1 MASSSSPGLRRI
13 LLSLLALAAIL
24 ALTLAGLQPPAPK
37 LANAP
42 PGEFSA
48 NRALDTLHRI
58 LGSDHP
64 HPIGTPAADAVRDR
78 IVAELTKLGYQPQI
92 QTAFACGDFGS
103 CATVNNVLAR
113 LDGTDTSSS
122 DAVLLAAHYDSVPA
136 GPGDSDDGVGVAAVL
151 EIARA
156 LKAMPAP
163 RHSVIF
169 LFDEGEEAGLLG
181 ARAFVDS
188 HPWAKDVRAAV
199 NLDARGTSGPSLLF
213 ETGEANEW
221 AMRLYA
227 QHAARPATS
236 SIFYTVY
243 EMLPNDTDF
252 TIFKAAGYEGLNFA
266 FIGDEVHYH
275 TPLDNSANVTP
286 ESVQHQGENAL
297 PAVVAF
303 ANADLS
309 HIPRRESVFFDL
321 LGRATIRWP
330 AKRTALFGVLAAL
343 LVFLEVAWLIHTKR
357 LTLRDFLM
365 GCVGWLVTIA
375 VTGALAM
382 ILRQALFFAGS
393 MPVNWIAHQVP
404 FEIAFWLLGA
414 AVVFANGVFF
424 VRRAGF
430 WGLWSGV
437 WVWWALLAVV
447 ISWRAPGLSYVVLV
461 PAAVA
466 ALAGLPATLARSD
479 DTASFM
485 WDVAAI
491 LPLAAAAIVG
501 FGPASLLYDALGDR
515 GLPVIALLVGL
526 LLTPIAPL
534 CADLLAAGGIRAFA
548 FLWIPILAG
557 ALATVAAVVL
567 PPYSSKA
574 PERVNIEY
582 WRDADSGK
590 GRWIVEPASGHL
602 PEPLRLAATFHRAT
616 DRALPWLSAPAFFAD
631 APSVDASAPTFTIQ
645 ESGQANGRHAYRALL
660 RSERG
665 APSAAVFFP
674 PDADV
679 QDVRVGG
686 KALPPEVPRIRQYF
700 NGWAMYR
707 CDAMSPDGVEIDFSL
722 PVGKP
727 VEVSAADESY
737 GLPPDGAFL
746 LNARPLKAAPSQDGD
761 TTIVTRRVQIL
772 P

>member
-1 MASSSSPGLRRI
+1 MASPSSPGLRRI
-13 LLSLLALAAIL
+13 LLSVLVLAAIL
-24 ALTLAGLQPPAPK
+24 VLTLGGLQPPSPK
-37 LANAP
+37 SANAAP
-42 PGEFSA
+42 NQFSA
-48 NRALDTLHRI
+48 ARALDTLRRVFNT
-58 LGSDHP
+58 DQP
-64 HPIGTPAADAVRDR
+64 HPVGTPADDGVRDR
-78 IVAELTKLGYQPQI
+78 IVAELMKLGYPPQI
-92 QTAFACGDFGS
+92 QTAFACGDFGT

-113 LDGTDTSSS
+113 LDGADTSSS

-156 LKAMPAP
+156 LKSMPAP

-169 LFDEGEEAGLLG
+169 LIDEGEEAGSLG

-199 NLDARGTSGPSLLF
+199 NLEARGTSGPSLLF
-213 ETGEANEW
+213 ETGSANEW
-221 AMRLYA
+221 AVSLYA

-243 EMLPNDTDF
+243 KALPNDTDF
-252 TIFKAAGYEGLNFA
+252 TIFKAAGYQGLNFA

-275 TPLDNSANVTP
+275 TPLDNSANVSP
-286 ESVQHQGENAL
+286 QSLQHQGENAL
-297 PAVVAF
+297 PSVLAL

-309 HIPRRESVFFDL
+309 EIPQGESVFFDL
-321 LGRATIRWP
+321 FGRATVRWP
-330 AKRTALFGVLAAL
+330 AKRSLLFAVLAAL
-343 LVFLEVAWLIHTKR
+343 LIFFQVAWLIRAKR
-357 LTLRDFLM
+357 LAPRELLL
-365 GCVGWLVTIA
+365 GILGWIVTIA
-375 VTGALAM
+375 VTAALAI
-382 ILRQALFFAGS
+382 ILRQALRFAGS
-393 MPVNWIAHQVP
+393 TPVNWVAHSFP
-404 FEIAFWLLGA
+404 FEVAFWLLGVS
-414 AVVFANGVFF
+414 VVFANGVFY

-430 WGLWSGV
+430 WGLWSSV
-437 WVWWALLAVV
+437 WVWWALLAVIV
-447 ISWRAPGLSYVVLV
+447 SWREPGLSYVLLLPVV
-461 PAAVA
+461 IA
-466 ALAGLPATLARSD
+466 ALVGLPATLPRMG
-479 DTASFM
+479 DTFSFAPN
-485 WDVAAI
+485 AAAM
-491 LPLAAAAIVG
+491 LPLAAAALLG
-501 FGPASLLYDALGDR
+501 FGPVSLLYDALGNR
-515 GLPVIALLVGL
+515 ALPIIAVAIAV

-534 CADLLAAGGIRAFA
+534 CEDLLTVGGLRSFA

-590 GRWIVEPASGHL
+590 AQWIVEPASGHL
-602 PEPLRLAATFHRAT
+602 PEPLRLAASFHRAT
-616 DRALPWLSAPAFFAD
+616 GPALPWLSAPAFFTD
-631 APSVDASAPTFTIQ
+631 APSIDAAAPTFTIL
-645 ESGQANGRHAYRALL
+645 ESSQANGRHVYQALL

-686 KALPPEVPRIRQYF
+686 RAIPAEVPRIRQYF

-707 CDAMSPDGVEIDFSL
+707 CDAISTDGVEIDFSL
-722 PVGKP
+722 PIGKP
-727 VEVSAADESY
+727 VEVSAADQSY
-737 GLPPDGAFL
+737 ALPADGAFL
-746 LNARPLKAAPSQDGD
+746 LKARPLKAAPSQDGD
-761 TTIVTRRVQIL
+761 TTIVTRSVQLL

>member
-1 MASSSSPGLRRI
+1 LAPPSSPGLRRI
-13 LLSLLALAAIL
+13 SLSLLVLAAIL
-24 ALTLAGLQPPAPK
+24 ALALAGLQPPAPK
-37 LANAP
+37 FADTP

-48 NRALDTLHRI
+48 GRALDTLHRV
-58 LGSDHP
+58 LGSDQP

-78 IVAELTKLGYQPQI
+78 IVGELTQLGYQPQI
-92 QTAFACGDFGS
+92 QTAFACGDFGT

-113 LDGTDTSSS
+113 LDGADTSSS

-136 GPGDSDDGVGVAAVL
+136 GPGDSDDGVGVAAVI

-169 LFDEGEEAGLLG
+169 LLDEGEEAGLLG

-213 ETGEANEW
+213 ETGQANEW

-286 ESVQHQGENAL
+286 ESLQHQGENAL
-297 PAVVAF
+297 PAVAAF

-309 HIPRRESVFFDL
+309 NVPRSEAVFFDL
-321 LGRATIRWP
+321 FGRATIRWQ
-330 AKRTALFGVLAAL
+330 AKRTLLFAVLAAL
-343 LVFLEVAWLIHTKR
+343 LIFLEVAWLVRSKR
-357 LTLRDFLM
+357 ITPRDFLT
-365 GCVGWLVTIA
+365 GCLGWLVTIL

-393 MPVNWIAHQVP
+393 TPVNWIAHPQS
-404 FEIAFWLLGA
+404 FEIAFWLLGV

-424 VRRAGF
+424 ARRAGF

-437 WVWWALLAVV
+437 WVWWALLAAVV
-447 ISWRAPGLSYVVLV
+447 SWKAPGLSYVVLV

-466 ALAGLPATLARSD
+466 ALAGLPATIARSD
-479 DTASFM
+479 DTSSFLC
-485 WDVAAI
+485 DLAAI

-501 FGPASLLYDALGDR
+501 FGPASLLYDGLGNR

-534 CADLLAAGGIRAFA
+534 CADLLAAGGLRAFA
-548 FLWIPILAG
+548 FLWLPILAG

-590 GRWIVEPASGHL
+590 AQWIVEPASGHL
-602 PEPLRLAATFHRAT
+602 PEQLRLAAPFHRST
-616 DRALPWLSAPAFFAD
+616 DRALPWLSAPAFLAD
-631 APSVDASAPTFTIQ
+631 APSIDAPAPTFTIQ
-645 ESGQANGRHAYRALL
+645 ESGQANGRHAYQALL

-686 KALPPEVPRIRQYF
+686 KALQPESSGVRQYF
-700 NGWAMYR
+700 DGWTIYR

-727 VEVSAADESY
+727 VEVSAADQSY
-737 GLPPDGAFL
+737 QLPPDGAFL
-746 LNARPLKAAPSQDGD
+746 LKARPLKAAPSQDGD

>member
-1 MASSSSPGLRRI
+1 LASPSSPGLRRI
-13 LLSLLALAAIL
+13 SLSILILAAIL
-24 ALTLAGLQPPAPK
+24 ALTLGGLQPPSAKPADAPAK
-37 LANAP
+37 
-42 PGEFSA
+42 EFSA
-48 NRALDTLHRI
+48 ERALDTLQRI
-58 LGSDHP
+58 LGADEP
-64 HPIGTPAADAVRDR
+64 HPLGTPAADGVRDR
-78 IVAELTKLGYQPQI
+78 IVAELTKIGYQPQI
-92 QTAFACGDFGS
+92 QTAFACGDLGT
-103 CATVNNVLAR
+103 CGTVNNVLAR

-136 GPGDSDDGVGVAAVL
+136 GPGDSDDGVGAAAVI

-156 LKAMPAP
+156 LKSMPPP

-169 LFDEGEEAGLLG
+169 LLDEGEEAGLLG

-188 HPWAKDVRAAV
+188 HPWAKEVRAAV

-213 ETGEANEW
+213 ETGGANDW
-221 AMRLYA
+221 AVRLYA
-227 QHAARPATS
+227 QHAPRPATS

-243 EMLPNDTDF
+243 RSLPNDTDF
-252 TIFKAAGYEGLNFA
+252 TIFKDAGYEGLNFA

-286 ESVQHQGENAL
+286 ESVQHHGENAL
-297 PAVVAF
+297 PSVLAF
-303 ANADLS
+303 ANADLAT
-309 HIPRRESVFFDL
+309 IPRSDAVFFDL
-321 LGRATIRWP
+321 FGRATIRWP
-330 AKRTALFGVLAAL
+330 AKRTLLFAALAAL
-343 LVFLEVAWLIHTKR
+343 LIFSQVGWLIRVKR
-357 LTLRDFLM
+357 ITPRDFLM

-375 VTGALAM
+375 VTGALAI
-382 ILRQALFFAGS
+382 ILRQALRFAGS
-393 MPVNWIAHQVP
+393 TPVNWIAHPLP
-404 FEIAFWLLGA
+404 FEIAFWSLGA

-424 VRRAGF
+424 ARRAGF

-437 WVWWALLAVV
+437 WFWWTLLAVV
-447 ISWRAPGLSYVVLV
+447 MSWRAPGLSYVLLV
-461 PAAVA
+461 PAVVA
-466 ALAGLPATLARSD
+466 ALAGVPAAFARSD
-479 DTASFM
+479 DSASFVC
-485 WDVAAI
+485 DLAAI

-501 FGPASLLYDALGDR
+501 FGPTSLLYDALGNR
-515 GLPVIALLVGL
+515 GLPMIALTVGM

-534 CADLLAAGGIRAFA
+534 CADLLKVGGVRSFA
-548 FLWIPILAG
+548 FLWLPILAG
-557 ALATVAAVVL
+557 GLATVGAVVL

-574 PERVNIEY
+574 PERVNIQY

-590 GRWIVEPASGHL
+590 AQWIVEPASSHL

-616 DRALPWLSAPAFFAD
+616 GRALPWISAPAFFTD
-631 APSVDASAPTFTIQ
+631 APSVDVSAPTFTIQ
-645 ESGQANGRHAYRALL
+645 ESGQANGRHAYQALL

-686 KALPPEVPRIRQYF
+686 QALRPESFAVRQYF
-700 NGWAMYR
+700 NGWTMYR

-746 LNARPLKAAPSQDGD
+746 LKARPLKAAPSQDGD
-761 TTIVTRRVQIL
+761 TTVVTRRVQIL

>member
-1 MASSSSPGLRRI
+1 MHRI
-13 LLSLLALAAIL
+13 LLAVLVLAAIL
-24 ALTLAGLQPPAPK
+24 ALSLGGLQPPAPEP
-37 LANAP
+37 ASAP
-42 PGEFSA
+42 ADRFSA
-48 NRALDTLHRI
+48 ARALATLQRI

-64 HPIGTPAADAVRDR
+64 HPIGTPADDAVRDR

-92 QTAFACGDFGS
+92 QTAFACGDFGT

-113 LDGTDTSSS
+113 LDGTDTTSS

-136 GPGDSDDGVGVAAVL
+136 GPGDSDDGVGVATVL

-156 LKAMPAP
+156 LKSMPAP

-169 LFDEGEEAGLLG
+169 LLDEGEEAGLLG

-199 NLDARGTSGPSLLF
+199 NLDARGTSGPSVMF
-213 ETGEANEW
+213 ETGNANDW
-221 AMRLYA
+221 AVRLYA
-227 QHAARPATS
+227 LRAARPAAS
-236 SIFYTVY
+236 SIFYAVY
-243 EMLPNDTDF
+243 KALPNDTDF
-252 TIFKAAGYEGLNFA
+252 TVFKAAGYEGLNFA

-275 TPLDNSANVTP
+275 TPLDNSANVTQA
-286 ESVQHQGENAL
+286 SLQHQGENAL
-297 PAVVAF
+297 PAIVAF

-309 HIPRRESVFFDL
+309 NLPRHDAVFFDL
-321 LGRATIRWP
+321 FGRAIVHWQAR
-330 AKRTALFGVLAAL
+330 RTLLFALLAAL
-343 LVFLEVAWLIHTKR
+343 LLVFQIAWLVHTKR
-357 LTLRDFLM
+357 IALRDFLV
-365 GCVGWLVTIA
+365 GLVGWPVTLA
-375 VTGALAM
+375 VTGALAI
-382 ILRQALFFAGS
+382 ILRQGLRFAGS
-393 MPVNWIAHQVP
+393 TPVNWIAHPLP
-404 FEIAFWLLGA
+404 FEIAFWSLGA
-414 AVVFANGVFF
+414 AVVVANSVFF
-424 VRRAGF
+424 VGRAGF

-437 WVWWALLAVV
+437 WAWWVLLAVL

-466 ALAGLPATLARSD
+466 ALAGLPATLPRTDRSVL
-479 DTASFM
+479 SGI
-485 WDVAAI
+485 AAI
-491 LPLAAAAIVG
+491 LPLAAAAIIG
-501 FGPASLLYDALGDR
+501 LGPASLLYDAVGNR
-515 GLPVIALLVGL
+515 GLPIIALVVAL

-534 CADLLAAGGIRAFA
+534 CADLLTVDGLRAFA

-590 GRWIVEPASGHL
+590 AQWIVEPASGRL
-602 PEPLRLAATFHRAT
+602 PEPLRLAANFHRA
-616 DRALPWLSAPAFFAD
+616 RGRVLPWITAPTFFSD
-631 APSVDASAPTFTIQ
+631 APSVDASAPTFTIL
-645 ESGQANGRHAYRALL
+645 ESAQANGRHIYQALL

-686 KALPPEVPRIRQYF
+686 LALRAEAFGIRQYL
-700 NGWAMYR
+700 NGWTMYR
-707 CDAMSPDGVEIDFSL
+707 DDAMPADGIEIDFSL
-722 PVGKP
+722 PVGRP

-737 GLPPDGAFL
+737 GLPADGAFL
-746 LNARPLKAAPSQDGD
+746 LMARPLKASPSQDGD
-761 TTIVTRRVQIL
+761 TTIVTRRVQLL

>member
-1 MASSSSPGLRRI
+1 MDG
-13 LLSLLALAAIL
+13 
-24 ALTLAGLQPPAPK
+24 
-37 LANAP
+37 
-42 PGEFSA
+42 
-48 NRALDTLHRI
+48 
-58 LGSDHP
+58 
-64 HPIGTPAADAVRDR
+64 VRDR
-78 IVAELTKLGYQPQI
+78 IVAELTKIGYQPQI
-92 QTAFACGDFGS
+92 QTAFACGDFGT

-113 LDGTDTSSS
+113 LGGTDTSSS

-136 GPGDSDDGVGVAAVL
+136 GPGDSDDGVGVATVL

-163 RHSVIF
+163 HHSVIF
-169 LFDEGEEAGLLG
+169 LLDEGEEAGLLG

-199 NLDARGTSGPSLLF
+199 NLDARGTSGPSVMF
-213 ETGEANEW
+213 ETGGANDW
-221 AMRLYA
+221 AVRLYA

-243 EMLPNDTDF
+243 KALPVDTDF
-252 TIFKAAGYEGLNFA
+252 TVFKAAGYEGLNFA
-266 FIGDEVHYH
+266 FIGEEVHYH

-286 ESVQHQGENAL
+286 ASVQHQGENAL

-309 HIPRRESVFFDL
+309 NIPRRDAVFFDL
-321 LGRATIRWP
+321 FGRAMIHWQAR
-330 AKRTALFGVLAAL
+330 RTLLFALLAAL
-343 LVFLEVAWLIHTKR
+343 LLFVQVAWLIHTR
-357 LTLRDFLM
+357 RIVLRDFLV
-365 GCVGWLVTIA
+365 GLVGWPVTLA
-375 VTGALAM
+375 VTGALAV
-382 ILRQALFFAGS
+382 ILQQGLRFAGS
-393 MPVNWIAHQVP
+393 TPVNWIAHPLP
-404 FEIAFWLLGA
+404 FEIAFWSLGA
-414 AVVFANGVFF
+414 AVVVANGVFF

-437 WVWWALLAVV
+437 WAWWALLAVLMA
-447 ISWRAPGLSYVVLV
+447 WKAPGLSYLAVA
-461 PAAVA
+461 PAAIA
-466 ALAGLPATLARSD
+466 ALAGLPATLPRTDRTLFSGI
-479 DTASFM
+479 
-485 WDVAAI
+485 AAI

-501 FGPASLLYDALGDR
+501 FGPASLLYDALGNR
-515 GLPVIALLVGL
+515 GLPMIALTVGL

-534 CADLLAAGGIRAFA
+534 CAELREAGGFRAFA
-548 FLWIPILAG
+548 FLWMPILVG

-567 PPYSSKA
+567 PPYSSKS
-574 PERVNIEY
+574 PQRVNIEY

-590 GRWIVEPASGHL
+590 AQWIVEPASGRL
-602 PEPLRLAATFHRAT
+602 PEPLRLAAAFHRAT
-616 DRALPWLSAPAFFAD
+616 GRALPWISAPTFFSD
-631 APSVDASAPTFTIQ
+631 APGVDASAPTFTIL
-645 ESGQANGRHAYRALL
+645 ESRVANGRHAYQALL

-686 KALPPEVPRIRQYF
+686 QALPPEMPRIRQYF
-700 NGWAMYR
+700 NGWAMYQ
-707 CDAMSPDGVEIDFSL
+707 CDAMPADGVEIDFSL

-737 GLPPDGAFL
+737 GLPSSGEFL
-746 LNARPLKAAPSQDGD
+746 LMARPLKAAPSQDGD
-761 TTIVTRRVQIL
+761 TTIVTRRVQLL

>member
-1 MASSSSPGLRRI
+1 MRRI
-13 LLSLLALAAIL
+13 LLAVLILAAIL
-24 ALTLAGLQPPAPK
+24 ALTLEGLQPPAPK
-37 LANAP
+37 FASAP
-42 PGEFSA
+42 ADQFSA
-48 NRALDTLHRI
+48 ERALDTLHRI
-58 LGSDHP
+58 LPEDRP
-64 HPIGTPAADAVRDR
+64 HPVGTPADDAVRDR

-92 QTAFACGDFGS
+92 QTAFACGDFGT
-103 CATVNNVLAR
+103 CANVNNVLAR
-113 LDGTDTSSS
+113 LDGTDTMSS

-169 LFDEGEEAGLLG
+169 LLDEGEEAGLLG

-199 NLDARGTSGPSLLF
+199 NLDARGTSGPSVMF
-213 ETGEANEW
+213 ETGGANDW
-221 AMRLYA
+221 AVRLYA
-227 QHAARPATS
+227 QHARRPAAS
-236 SIFYTVY
+236 SIFYAVY
-243 EMLPNDTDF
+243 KQLPNDTDF
-252 TIFKAAGYEGLNFA
+252 TVFKAAGYEGLNFA

-275 TPLDNSANVTP
+275 TPLDNSANATP
-286 ESVQHQGENAL
+286 ASLQHQGENAL

-309 HIPRRESVFFDL
+309 SIPRRDAVFFDL
-321 LGRATIRWP
+321 FGRATIHWQAR
-330 AKRTALFGVLAAL
+330 RSLFFALLAAL
-343 LVFLEVAWLIHTKR
+343 LIFLQVGWLIHRKR
-357 LTLRDFLM
+357 IARHDFL
-365 GCVGWLVTIA
+365 VGLFGWPVTLA
-375 VTGALAM
+375 VTGALAV
-382 ILRQALFFAGS
+382 IVRQGLRFAGS
-393 MPVNWIAHQVP
+393 TPVNWIAHPLP
-404 FEIAFWLLGA
+404 FEIAFWALGA
-414 AVVFANGVFF
+414 AVVIANGVFF

-437 WVWWALLAVV
+437 WAWWALLAVLLA
-447 ISWRAPGLSYVVLV
+447 WLAPGVSYVALV
-461 PAAVA
+461 PVIIAV
-466 ALAGLPATLARSD
+466 LAGLPATLPRTD
-479 DTASFM
+479 RASLAGIA
-485 WDVAAI
+485 VI

-501 FGPASLLYDALGDR
+501 FGPASLLYDALGNR
-515 GLPVIALLVGL
+515 GLPIIALTIAL

-534 CADLLAAGGIRAFA
+534 CAELRETGGLRAFA
-548 FLWIPILAG
+548 FFWIPILVG
-557 ALATVAAVVL
+557 ALAIVAAVVL

-590 GRWIVEPASGHL
+590 AQWIVEPASGRL
-602 PEPLRLAATFHRAT
+602 PEPLRLAANFHRASGRT
-616 DRALPWLSAPAFFAD
+616 LPWITVPTFFSD
-631 APSVDASAPTFTIQ
+631 APGVDASAPTFTIL
-645 ESGQANGRHAYRALL
+645 ESAQANGRHAYQALL

-679 QDVRVGG
+679 ENVRVGG
-686 KALPPEVPRIRQYF
+686 QALPPEVPRIRQYF

-707 CDAMSPDGVEIDFSL
+707 CDAMPADGIEIDFSL

-737 GLPPDGAFL
+737 GLPPAGAFL
-746 LNARPLKAAPSQDGD
+746 LMARPLKAAPSQDGD
-761 TTIVTRRVQIL
+761 TTVVTRRVQLL